1 MDRKRES
8 ERTQSKEMETKK
20 GNITVAKCNSGSG
33 WLVGVVGGTMF
44 AWTQRDYPSD

>member
-1 MDRKRES
+1 MESVTKKWIERERES

-33 WLVGVVGGTMF
+33 WWV
-44 AWTQRDYPSD
+44 